1 VLRRPFGEFVIE
13 PWAVGAAVGHADQR
27 EPAHHGEVDSYGWTN
42 HTQKGASVKIFISS
56 DMEGTAGVVAWDQC
70 RPGQQD
76 YEHYRGLLQD
86 EVNAAIDGAD
96 QAGGPHEFLV
106 NDSHGKMAN
115 LRPERLSGEA
125 AYLSGRHKPLYMMQ
139 GLDESFD
146 AIFFVSYHGS
156 ASAGPATLSHTYNP
170 AAIAE
175 VRLNGTLAG
184 ESGINS
190 LVALGHGVPVVLVT
204 GDQTTASELRPF
216 WPQAHAAVVK
226 HSVSRFAA
234 ESLHPARATRLIA
247 QTARE
252 AVEALRD
259 SGRKPTARIELPA
272 TLTVRLRNPD
282 LAEMATWLERVEPD
296 KNDPTVVHLVD
307 DDPIRLYRTFVTLVM
322 LTRGIAE

>member
-1 VLRRPFGEFVIE
+1 M
-13 PWAVGAAVGHADQR
+13 
-27 EPAHHGEVDSYGWTN
+27 
-42 HTQKGASVKIFISS
+42 KIFISS
-56 DMEGTAGVVAWDQC
+56 DMEGTAGVVDWDQC
-70 RPGQQD
+70 RPGRPD
-76 YEHYRGLLQD
+76 YELYRDLLQD
-86 EVNAAIDGAD
+86 EVNAAIDGANL
-96 QAGGPHEFLV
+96 AGGPHEFLV

-115 LRPERLSGEA
+115 LRPERLSGQA

-156 ASAGPATLSHTYNP
+156 ASGAPATLSHTYNP

-175 VRLNGTLAG
+175 VTLNGVLAG

-204 GDQTTASELRPF
+204 GDQTTAAELQPF
-216 WPQAHAAVVK
+216 WPDAQAAVVK
-226 HSVSRFAA
+226 QSVSRFAA
-234 ESLHPARATRLIA
+234 ESLHPMRATQLIA
-247 QTARE
+247 QTARQ
-252 AVEALRD
+252 AIRALRE
-259 SGRKPTARIELPA
+259 SGAAPTARIELPA

-296 KNDPTVVHLVD
+296 QDDPTVVHLVD
-307 DDPIRLYRTFVTLVM
+307 DDPIRLYRTFITLVV

>member
-1 VLRRPFGEFVIE
+1 M
-13 PWAVGAAVGHADQR
+13 
-27 EPAHHGEVDSYGWTN
+27 
-42 HTQKGASVKIFISS
+42 KIFISS
-56 DMEGTAGVVAWDQC
+56 DMEGTAGVVDWEQC

-76 YEHYRGLLQD
+76 YELYRGLLLD
-86 EVNAAIDGAD
+86 EVNAAIDGAN

-115 LRPERLSGEA
+115 LRPERLSGQA
-125 AYLSGRHKPLYMMQ
+125 GYLSGRHKPLYMMQ

-146 AIFFVSYHGS
+146 AIFFLSYHGS

-175 VRLNGTLAG
+175 VKLNGTLAA

-190 LVALGHGVPVVLVT
+190 LVALGYRVPVVLVT
-204 GDQTTASELRPF
+204 GDQTTASELSPF
-216 WPQAHAAVVK
+216 WPEARAAVVK
-226 HSVSRFAA
+226 QSISRFAA
-234 ESLHPARATRLIA
+234 ESLHPARAAGLIA
-247 QTARE
+247 RTARE
-252 AVEALRD
+252 AVESLRG
-259 SGRKPTARIELPA
+259 SGRKPTPQIELPA

-282 LAEMATWLERVEPD
+282 LAEMATWLERVEQD
-296 KNDPTVVHLVD
+296 ENDPTVIHLVD